1 MSGGIENSKQFIGI
15 SVRKP
20 YSEEYGSVGLS
31 WPDTES
37 GIAEAHGH
45 ADLLAEKLNVPRHA
59 VRVARYVTSTQMIEP
74 EVPKPEPKKPSKPS
88 VAKVPDLDEAVITKN
103 GKSTTVKL
111 GKK

>member
-1 MSGGIENSKQFIGI
+1 MSGGIETSKQFIGV

-59 VRVARYVTSTQMIEP
+59 VRVARYVTSTQMVEP
-74 EVPKPEPKKPSKPS
+74 EVPKPATKQPKSPT
-88 VAKVPDLDEAVITKN
+88 AKVPALDEAVLTKD